1 MPVRSRAHLAHARRS
16 CRRDVPGQEG
26 RISFS
31 QFAEQ
36 LPNALNVFTVT
47 PFGTGLTL
55 ATPFGPEVFT
65 PFSDFS
71 PDGERLA
78 IETSR
83 SGPNQQI
90 WTIRPDGTD
99 ARQLTDGPN
108 GVYDPAWT
116 PDGRMLA
123 VDSDFGSGPG
133 IFLIAARTRHGQ
145 LLSTADQVRR

>member
-1 MPVRSRAHLAHARRS
+1 MRFLGRCLFAAALMSLTLAGAAATF
-16 CRRDVPGQEG
+16 PGKNG

-55 ATPFGPEVFT
+55 ATPFGPDVFT

-90 WTIRPDGTD
+90 WTISPDGTD

-123 VDSDFGSGPG
+123 VDSDFGS
-133 IFLIAARTRHGQ
+133 ARA
-145 LLSTADQVRR
+145 SS